1 MYSEFLIVIPLYNG
15 EKTVLEVIE
24 KILNQ
29 GFENIVICDDYSTDN
44 GLKLIKKSFPK
55 INILEHEQ
63 NLGYGANQKSL
74 YDFAKNSAF
83 KYVIMVHGDG
93 QYTPELCRPIAEMLR
108 TKIYVVVIAS
118 RIITS
123 GAVKNGMPIYKYIAN
138 RTLTLLQNLVTNSK
152 LSEYH
157 TGFRAYSIDVLK
169 EINYQK
175 FSNNFIFDN
184 QFLLAII
191 KNKFSIGEISC
202 PTIYSEESS
211 SISFKN
217 SLEYGFGILKESFNY
232 LFIKDIK

>member
-1 MYSEFLIVIPLYNG
+1 MMYDEFLVVIPLYNG
-15 EKTVLEVIE
+15 EKTIISVIE

-29 GFENIVICDDYSTDN
+29 GFQNIVVCDDFSTDN
-44 GLKLIKKSFPK
+44 GLELLKKTFPE
-55 INILEHEQ
+55 IRILAHEK

-74 YDFAKNSAF
+74 YDFAKDSSF

-108 TKIYVVVIAS
+108 TNIYDVVIAS

-138 RTLTLLQNLVTNSK
+138 RSLTLLQNLVTNSK

-157 TGFRAYSIDVLK
+157 TGFRAYSIDVLEK
-169 EINYQK
+169 VLYQN

-184 QFLLAII
+184 QFLLSVI

-202 PTIYSEESS
+202 PTIYSEVSS
-211 SISFKN
+211 SINFKN
-217 SLEYGFGILKESFNY
+217 SVEYGVGILKESFKY
-232 LFIKDIK
+232 LFTK